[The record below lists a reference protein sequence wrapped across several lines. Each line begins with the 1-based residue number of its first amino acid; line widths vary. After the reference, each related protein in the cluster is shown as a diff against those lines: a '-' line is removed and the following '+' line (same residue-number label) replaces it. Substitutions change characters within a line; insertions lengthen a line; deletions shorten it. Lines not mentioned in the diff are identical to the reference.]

1 MDVKAITWRAHLSH
15 IPASINVRPASSLW
29 QALTTT
35 TLVLVQVLLAS
46 KSDFKVL
53 TSIE

>member
-1 MDVKAITWRAHLSH
+1 MTWLAHLPH
-15 IPASINVRPASSLW
+15 LPASINVRPASSLW

-35 TLVLVQVLLAS
+35 ILVLEDVLLAS